1 MFRVVVYAEGAGEL
15 AGAKNLQRAPGAL
28 LTEEELGSAH
38 LLVRRCLEKVRH
50 LEESL
55 IHFEEPLR
63 TDRGKLARGSNLHSS
78 GTLRRLLSWADP
90 ARQPDLAVVFVDAD
104 GDDERQ
110 GHLDSALEGLA
121 VEAIVS
127 VAIQEF
133 EAWLLADP
141 DALKNVLRQ
150 PLAPPKPPEKLSRQ
164 DAKKLLQHW
173 CDQHA
178 RSRDAAEIR
187 RDLARQSDLD
197 TLARTCTAFALFL
210 HKLGECPSYSTRP
223 GNSRTTVR

>member
-1 MFRVVVYAEGAGEL
+1 MFRVVIYAEGAGEL
-15 AGAKNLQRAPGAL
+15 AGSKNLQRAPGAM

-50 LEESL
+50 LEASL

-63 TDRGKLARGSNLHSS
+63 TDRGKLARGSNLHSPS
-78 GTLRRLLSWADP
+78 TLRRLLSWADP
-90 ARQPDLAVVFVDAD
+90 ARQPDLTVVFVDAD
-104 GDDERQ
+104 GDDQRQ
-110 GHLDSALEGLA
+110 VQLDSALQGLP

-141 DALKNVLRQ
+141 NALKNALRQ
-150 PLAPPKPPEKLSRQ
+150 PLAPPKPPEKLPKRQ
-164 DAKKLLQHW
+164 SKELLQQW
-173 CDQHA
+173 CEEHA

-187 RDLARQSDLD
+187 RNLARQSDLD
-197 TLARTCTAFALFL
+197 TLARTCSAFALFL
-210 HKLGECPSYSTRP
+210 HKLGTRP
-223 GNSRTTVR
+223 T